1 MSSIDASQNKKN
13 NPNNNMNPKIQKLIE
28 EPFVKELLI
37 KIDVLKNGLREE
49 KNKNHELST
58 KVEELEKQILGEK
71 NKNTE
76 LNSKLKRFEM
86 ELTSKI
92 LKLNEEVVS
101 KTSQIDA
108 LIQDKMDLEKA
119 LKNQPKRDSLLN
131 ILKFG
136 INDKGKS
143 QSGDNIN
150 ESLNMDPN
158 SVEAISSMA
167 NAEIR
172 KLNEEISQLK
182 YENGM
187 CVKKMTEA
195 LEKAEN
201 MKLEF
206 KNEIKVYNDKI
217 KSLEDQIKMLQ
228 EERDELQDRIRLTSS
243 ISSQTIKETEH
254 FKGLLYDYKKGKED
268 AVKELDIFK
277 EKYNKLMEENESY
290 KKEIERLETNSIKM
304 AQKLSELKSLYIKVN
319 LRNQMYHVKKVGLM
333 SSTEIDVIF
342 GRGEDGNYVMRIDS
356 KEGMQIVNI
365 QDVESINRV
374 NNSKNKV
381 EIKYM
386 HNSKK
391 YNISVIV
398 PELIVDQFVETY
410 KIFYFESMKYQNNF
424 D

>member
-1 MSSIDASQNKKN
+1 M
-13 NPNNNMNPKIQKLIE
+13 
-28 EPFVKELLI
+28 
-37 KIDVLKNGLREE
+37 
-49 KNKNHELST
+49 
-58 KVEELEKQILGEK
+58 
-71 NKNTE
+71 
-76 LNSKLKRFEM
+76 
-86 ELTSKI
+86 
-92 LKLNEEVVS
+92 
-101 KTSQIDA
+101 
-108 LIQDKMDLEKA
+108 
-119 LKNQPKRDSLLN
+119 N

-143 QSGDNIN
+143 QNGDNTH

-187 CVKKMTEA
+187 CVKKMTDA
-195 LEKAEN
+195 LEKTEN

-254 FKGLLYDYKKGKED
+254 FKGLLYDYQKGKED
-268 AVKELDIFK
+268 AIKELNIFK
-277 EKYNKLMEENESY
+277 EKYNKLVEENESY

-333 SSTEIDVIF
+333 SSMEIDIIF

-386 HNSKK
+386 LNSKK

-398 PELIVDQFVETY
+398 PELVVDQFVETY
-410 KIFYFESMKYQNNF
+410 KIFYFESMKYQNNV
-424 D
+424 DC

>member
-1 MSSIDASQNKKN
+1 MSSTDTSQNKKN

-28 EPFVKELLI
+28 EPFVKDLLI
-37 KIDVLKNGLREE
+37 KIDVLKKGLREE
-49 KNKNHELST
+49 KNKNNELST
-58 KVEELEKQILGEK
+58 KVEELKKQISEEK
-71 NKNTE
+71 NKNSE

-86 ELTSKI
+86 ELTSKM

-101 KTSQIDA
+101 KTSQIDS
-108 LIQDKMDLEKA
+108 LIQEKMDLEKA
-119 LKNQPKRDSLLN
+119 LKNQPKRDSLLK

-136 INDKGKS
+136 INDKAKS
-143 QSGDNIN
+143 QSDNVN

-187 CVKKMTEA
+187 CLKKMTDA
-195 LEKAEN
+195 LEKSEN

-217 KSLEDQIKMLQ
+217 KSLEEEIKMLQ
-228 EERDELQDRIRLTSS
+228 EERDELQDRIRLTAS

-268 AVKELDIFK
+268 AIKELDIFK
-277 EKYNKLMEENESY
+277 EKYNKLMEENESH

-333 SSTEIDVIF
+333 SSMEIDIIF

-356 KEGMQIVNI
+356 KEDMQIVNI

-386 HNSKK
+386 LNSKK
-391 YNISVIV
+391 YNISVLV
-398 PELIVDQFVETY
+398 PELVVDQFVETY
-410 KIFYFESMKYQNNF
+410 KIFYFESMKYQNNV

>member
-1 MSSIDASQNKKN
+1 MSSTDATQNKKN

-28 EPFVKELLI
+28 EPFVKDLLI
-37 KIDVLKNGLREE
+37 KIDVLKKGLREE
-49 KNKNHELST
+49 KNKNNELSA
-58 KVEELEKQILGEK
+58 KVEELEKQILEEK

-76 LNSKLKRFEM
+76 LNLKLKRFEM

-119 LKNQPKRDSLLN
+119 LKNQPKRDSILN

-143 QSGDNIN
+143 QNGDNTH

-187 CVKKMTEA
+187 CVKKMTDA
-195 LEKAEN
+195 LEKTEN

-228 EERDELQDRIRLTSS
+228 EERDELQDRIKLTSS

-277 EKYNKLMEENESY
+277 EKYNKLMEENESH
-290 KKEIERLETNSIKM
+290 KKEIERLETN
-304 AQKLSELKSLYIKVN
+304 
-319 LRNQMYHVKKVGLM
+319 
-333 SSTEIDVIF
+333 
-342 GRGEDGNYVMRIDS
+342 
-356 KEGMQIVNI
+356 
-365 QDVESINRV
+365 
-374 NNSKNKV
+374 
-381 EIKYM
+381 
-386 HNSKK
+386 
-391 YNISVIV
+391 
-398 PELIVDQFVETY
+398 
-410 KIFYFESMKYQNNF
+410 
-424 D
+424 

>member
-1 MSSIDASQNKKN
+1 MSSTDATQNKKN

-28 EPFVKELLI
+28 EPFVKDLLI
-37 KIDVLKNGLREE
+37 KIDVLKKGLREE
-49 KNKNHELST
+49 KNKNNELSA
-58 KVEELEKQILGEK
+58 KVEELEKQILEEK

-76 LNSKLKRFEM
+76 LNLKLKRFEM

-119 LKNQPKRDSLLN
+119 LKNQPKRDSILN

-143 QSGDNIN
+143 QNGDNTH

-187 CVKKMTEA
+187 CVKKMTDA
-195 LEKAEN
+195 LEKTEN

-228 EERDELQDRIRLTSS
+228 EERDELQDRIKLTSS

-277 EKYNKLMEENESY
+277 EKYNKLMEENESH

-333 SSTEIDVIF
+333 SSMEIDVIF

-386 HNSKK
+386 LNSKK

-398 PELIVDQFVETY
+398 PELVVDQFVETY
-410 KIFYFESMKYQNNF
+410 KIFYFESMKYQNNV